1 METLFS
7 IGFIVVVILAVLG
20 YIANIVK
27 LFSQLQVN
35 GKTIARAC
43 GVFIFPLGA
52 ILGWF

>member
-1 METLFS
+1 MELAFT
-7 IGFIVVVILAVLG
+7 IVFIIVAVGAVVG

-27 LFSQLQVN
+27 LFSQLDVS

>member
-1 METLFS
+1 MELAFS
-7 IGFIVVVILAVLG
+7 IIFIVVVIAAVLG

-27 LFSQLQVN
+27 LFSQLQVD

>member
-1 METLFS
+1 MELAFS
-7 IGFIVVVILAVLG
+7 IIFIVIVIAALLG

-27 LFSQLQVN
+27 IFSQLQVD
-35 GKTIARAC
+35 GKKIARAC

>member
-1 METLFS
+1 MELVFS
-7 IGFIVVVILAVLG
+7 IVFIIVVIAAVIG
-20 YIANIVK
+20 YVANIVK
-27 LFSQLQVN
+27 MFSQLQVN

>member
-1 METLFS
+1 MELAFTIVFV
-7 IGFIVVVILAVLG
+7 IVVIAAVLG

-27 LFSQLQVN
+27 LFSQLDVS

-43 GVFIFPLGA
+43 GIFIFPLGA